1 MPQESSNMNEVD
13 PQQIEKWEKNLSEE
27 ERAKLALIEWKN
39 DQKYDF
45 KSPLMQYPQLGIGLG
60 GLALI
65 VIGRALYFKPYQR
78 SIARKYGKVEV
89 AQYLVQTR
97 MYAQGFFVICASS
110 IIAKPVFEY
119 LWKKYVKK
127 DSAKNVLPSSPQK
140 PPS

>member
-1 MPQESSNMNEVD
+1 MPQESSTMNEVD
-13 PQQIEKWEKNLSEE
+13 PQQMEKWEKSLSEE
-27 ERAKLALIEWKN
+27 ERARLALIEWKN

-45 KSPLMQYPQLGIGLG
+45 KSPLMKYPQLGIGLA

-89 AQYLVQTR
+89 SQYLVQTR

-110 IIAKPVFEY
+110 IIAKPVFEHV
-119 LWKKYVKK
+119 WNKYVKK
-127 DSAKNVLPSSPQK
+127 DSAKNESSSSQQK